1 MIIFIVIVCVQP
13 EVLSDDVRS
22 LRAERFGLP
31 ALHVVTLG
39 ITFPVA
45 VLATIEAL
53 AGFLGSDVGAGW
65 S

>member
-1 MIIFIVIVCVQP
+1 MIIFIVIICIHP

-22 LRAERFGLP
+22 VGAERFGLLS
-31 ALHVVTLG
+31 LHVVALG

-45 VLATIEAL
+45 VFATIEAL
-53 AGFLGSDVGAGW
+53 AGLLGGDVGAGW